1 MARLWYGWGMQELL
15 ILDKQVGETP
25 LECLERFRA
34 GHPEYAQVKMTYAGR
49 LDPMAEGLLLVLA
62 GEKVHEKENFLKL
75 AKTYEC
81 TAILGVGTD
90 TYDVLGLPTPQS
102 LAEPRDS
109 SPYKGEPSNL
119 TLQSFVGTFSQEYP
133 PYSSKTINGKQ
144 MHTLAREGNL
154 DNVVVPSQTV
164 TVKDILIKG
173 MGTISTRDLVSDIT
187 QRIQKVT
194 GDFRQE
200 ETMKAW
206 QDLAEKDP
214 EKRLIFA
221 IFTIEVSGGTYIRSI
236 VHEWGKKLGISG
248 CIWKL
253 RRTRIG
259 QWVT

>member
-1 MARLWYGWGMQELL
+1 MQDIL
-15 ILDKQVGETP
+15 ILNKKVGETP

-34 GHPEYAQVKMTYAGR
+34 ERPEYQGIKMTYAGR

-62 GEKVHEKENFLKL
+62 GEKVYEKESFLKL

-81 TAILGVGTD
+81 TAILGVESD
-90 TYDVLGLPTPQS
+90 TYDVLGLPTPFHRTPTHDFVVS
-102 LAEPRDS
+102 IPLPEGYITDVLS
-109 SPYKGEPSNL
+109 E
-119 TLQSFVGTFSQEYP
+119 FVGTFTQPYP

-154 DNVVVPSQTV
+154 EDVSIPTQTV
-164 TVKDILIKG
+164 TVKNILIKG
-173 MGTISTRDLVSDIT
+173 MGTIALGDLVSDIT
-187 QRIQKVT
+187 ERIQKVT
-194 GDFRQE
+194 GDFRQA
-200 ETMKAW
+200 ETIRFW
-206 QDLAEKDP
+206 QSLAKKDP

-253 RRTRIG
+253 KRTKLG
-259 QWVT
+259 DWTA